1 VVMQGM
7 AGLMQIP
14 PLLYLD
20 CEAAEVAGGAA
31 FLRGAPCTAVDVTG
45 GLVLIS
51 RPDPFQPR
59 RAELARAQAVQEYL
73 GVSRDNPLVLSR

>member
-1 VVMQGM
+1 MQGM

-51 RPDPFQPR
+51 RPDR
-59 RAELARAQAVQEYL
+59 SSRAERNLR
-73 GVSRDNPLVLSR
+73 GRKRFKNI